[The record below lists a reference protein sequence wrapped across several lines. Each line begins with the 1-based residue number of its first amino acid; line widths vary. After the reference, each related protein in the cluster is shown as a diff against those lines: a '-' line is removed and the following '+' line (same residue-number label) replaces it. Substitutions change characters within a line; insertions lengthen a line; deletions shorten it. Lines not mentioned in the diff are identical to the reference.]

1 MMTKSNLS
9 VIYKN
14 VDDLKPNSR
23 NARTHSQKQIKKI
36 AKSIKQ
42 FGFANPVLIDNEN
55 TIIAGHG
62 RFEAAKL
69 LDLKEVPAI
78 LLGDLSKEQVR
89 AYMLADNKLAEESGW
104 DKDVLRLEFQELM
117 DLGYDFDLTLTG
129 FEIPEIDFIISDEKP
144 EQRDKADIMPEDEE
158 IKAVVNFGDLWK
170 LGEHYLYCGNALY
183 DESYKILLG
192 QAKAKMI
199 FTDPP
204 YNVKINGHVCGKGK
218 IKHSE
223 FLMASGEM
231 KTEEFAKFLDNI
243 FANLKIFSTNGSI
256 HFIFMDWR
264 HAKEVLDAGLKNY
277 DSYINLCVWNKLQ
290 GGMGSLYRSQHELVF
305 VFKNGTESHINNIE
319 LGKHGRFRTN
329 VWEYKGI
336 SVTNPHSLQD
346 LKYHPTCKPIALVMD
361 AIRDCSNIG
370 DIILDPFAGSGT
382 TLLAAERTGRKA
394 CVMEL
399 DPHYCDVII
408 HRYEKLFSKKAVKLN
423 CRKEKNND
431 RI

>member
-1 MMTKSNLS
+1 MNTNPKLETT
-9 VIYKN
+9 YKK
-14 VDDLKPNSR
+14 LEELIPNPR

-36 AKSIKQ
+36 AKSIQQ
-42 FGFANPVLIDNEN
+42 FGFTTSILIDKEN

-69 LDLKEVPAI
+69 LNLEEVPVTTLAN
-78 LLGDLSKEQVR
+78 LNKEQIK
-89 AYMLADNKLAEESGW
+89 AYMLADNKLAEEAGW
-104 DKDVLRLEFQELM
+104 DKEILQLELQELM
-117 DLGYDFDLTLTG
+117 NLDYDFDITLTG
-129 FEIPEIDFIISDEKP
+129 FDIPEIDFIVSTDKHNKN
-144 EQRDKADIMPEDEE
+144 DKADIMPEKEE
-158 IKAVVNFGDLWK
+158 IKAVVNSGDLWK

-192 QAKAKMI
+192 QAEAKMI

-231 KTEEFAKFLDNI
+231 ESEEFAKFLDNT

-264 HAKEVLDAGLKNY
+264 HIKEILDAGLKNY
-277 DSYINLCVWNKLQ
+277 DSFINLCVWNKLQ

-329 VWEYKGI
+329 VWEYRGI
-336 SVTNPHSLQD
+336 SATNPHSLDD
-346 LKYHPTCKPIALVMD
+346 LKYHPTCKPISLIMD

-382 TLLAAERTGRKA
+382 TLLAAERTSRKA
-394 CVMEL
+394 YVMEL

-408 HRYEKLFSKKAVKLN
+408 HRYQKLFNKKAVKVDF
-423 CRKEKNND
+423 RKGNLHE
-431 RI
+431 

>member
-1 MMTKSNLS
+1 MNTNPKLETT
-9 VIYKN
+9 YKK
-14 VDDLKPNSR
+14 LEELIPNPR

-36 AKSIKQ
+36 AKSIQQ
-42 FGFANPVLIDNEN
+42 FGFTTSILIDKEN

-69 LDLKEVPAI
+69 LNLEEVPVTTLAN
-78 LLGDLSKEQVR
+78 LSKEQIK
-89 AYMLADNKLAEESGW
+89 AYMLADNKLAEEAGW
-104 DKDVLRLEFQELM
+104 DKEILQLELQELM
-117 DLGYDFDLTLTG
+117 NLDYDFDITLTG
-129 FEIPEIDFIISDEKP
+129 FDIPEIDFIVSTDKHNKN
-144 EQRDKADIMPEDEE
+144 DKADIMPEKEE
-158 IKAVVNFGDLWK
+158 IKAVVNSGDLWK

-192 QAKAKMI
+192 QAEAKMI

-231 KTEEFAKFLDNI
+231 ESEEFAKFLDNT

-264 HAKEVLDAGLKNY
+264 HIKEILDAGLKNY
-277 DSYINLCVWNKLQ
+277 DSFINLCVWNKLQ

-329 VWEYKGI
+329 VWEYRGI
-336 SVTNPHSLQD
+336 SATNPHSLDD
-346 LKYHPTCKPIALVMD
+346 LKYHPTCKPISLIMD
-361 AIRDCSNIG
+361 TIRDCSNIG

-382 TLLAAERTGRKA
+382 TLLAAERTSRKA
-394 CVMEL
+394 YVMEL

-408 HRYEKLFSKKAVKLN
+408 HRYQKLFNKKAVKVDF
-423 CRKEKNND
+423 RKGNLHE
-431 RI
+431 

>member
-1 MMTKSNLS
+1 MNTNPKLETT
-9 VIYKN
+9 YKK
-14 VDDLKPNSR
+14 LEELIPNPR

-36 AKSIKQ
+36 AKSIQQ
-42 FGFANPVLIDNEN
+42 FGFTTSILIDKEN

-69 LDLKEVPAI
+69 LNLEEVPVTTLAN
-78 LLGDLSKEQVR
+78 LSKEQIK
-89 AYMLADNKLAEESGW
+89 AYMLADNKLAEEAGW
-104 DKDVLRLEFQELM
+104 DKEILQLELQELM
-117 DLGYDFDLTLTG
+117 NLDYDFDITLTG
-129 FEIPEIDFIISDEKP
+129 FDIPEIDFIVSADKHNKN
-144 EQRDKADIMPEDEE
+144 DKADIMPEKEE
-158 IKAVVNFGDLWK
+158 IKAVVNSGDLWK

-192 QAKAKMI
+192 QAEAKMI

-231 KTEEFAKFLDNI
+231 ESEEFAKFLDNT

-264 HAKEVLDAGLKNY
+264 HIKEILDAGLKNY
-277 DSYINLCVWNKLQ
+277 DSFINLCVWNKLQ

-329 VWEYKGI
+329 VWEYRGI
-336 SVTNPHSLQD
+336 SATNPHSLDD
-346 LKYHPTCKPIALVMD
+346 LKYHPTCKPISLIMD

-382 TLLAAERTGRKA
+382 TLLAAERTSRKA
-394 CVMEL
+394 YVMEL

-408 HRYEKLFSKKAVKLN
+408 HRYQKLFNKKAVKVDF
-423 CRKEKNND
+423 RKGNLHE
-431 RI
+431 

>member
-1 MMTKSNLS
+1 MNTNPKLETT
-9 VIYKN
+9 YKK
-14 VDDLKPNSR
+14 LEELIPNPR

-36 AKSIKQ
+36 AKSIQQ
-42 FGFANPVLIDNEN
+42 FGFTTSILIDKEN

-69 LDLKEVPAI
+69 LNLEEVPVTTLAN
-78 LLGDLSKEQVR
+78 LSKEQIK
-89 AYMLADNKLAEESGW
+89 AYMLADNKLAEEAGW
-104 DKDVLRLEFQELM
+104 DKEILQLELQELM
-117 DLGYDFDLTLTG
+117 NLDYDFDITLTG
-129 FEIPEIDFIISDEKP
+129 FDIPEIDFIVSTDKHNKN
-144 EQRDKADIMPEDEE
+144 DKADIMPEKEE
-158 IKAVVNFGDLWK
+158 IKAVVNSGDLWK

-192 QAKAKMI
+192 QAEAKMI

-231 KTEEFAKFLDNI
+231 ESEEFAKFLDNT

-264 HAKEVLDAGLKNY
+264 HIKEILDAGLKNY
-277 DSYINLCVWNKLQ
+277 DSFINLCVWNKLQ

-329 VWEYKGI
+329 VWEYRGI
-336 SVTNPHSLQD
+336 SATNPHSLDD
-346 LKYHPTCKPIALVMD
+346 LKYHPTCKPISLIMD

-370 DIILDPFAGSGT
+370 DIILDPFVGSGT
-382 TLLAAERTGRKA
+382 TLLAAERTSRKA
-394 CVMEL
+394 YVMEL

-408 HRYEKLFSKKAVKLN
+408 HRYQKLFNKKAVKVDF
-423 CRKEKNND
+423 RKGNLHE
-431 RI
+431 

>member
-1 MMTKSNLS
+1 MYNKLKLET
-9 VIYKN
+9 IYKKLE
-14 VDDLKPNSR
+14 DLKPNPR

-36 AKSIKQ
+36 AKSIQQ
-42 FGFANPVLIDNEN
+42 FGFTNPILIDNEN
-55 TIIAGHG
+55 VIVAGHG
-62 RFEAAKL
+62 RYEAAKSL
-69 LDLKEVPAI
+69 NLEEVPTISLAN
-78 LLGDLSKEQVR
+78 LTNEQVR

-104 DKDVLRLEFQELM
+104 DKNILRLEFQEFI
-117 DLGYDFDLTLTG
+117 DLGFNFDLTSTG
-129 FEIPEIDFIISDEKP
+129 FDIPEIDFLIEDEKP
-144 EQRDKADIMPEDEE
+144 DTRDKMDIMPEKEN
-158 IKAVVNFGDLWK
+158 IKAVVSVGDLWK
-170 LGEHYLYCGNALY
+170 LGEHYLYCGNALNEEAY
-183 DESYKILLG
+183 QILLG
-192 QAKAKMI
+192 QEKSKMI

-231 KTEEFAKFLDNI
+231 KSEEFTKFLDRI
-243 FANLKIFSTNGSI
+243 FVNLKNFSTNGSL

-264 HAKEVLDAGLKNY
+264 HIKEILDAGLKNY
-277 DSYINLCVWNKLQ
+277 DSFINLCVWNKLQ

-305 VFKNGTESHINNIE
+305 VFKNGTESHINNVE

-336 SVTNPHSLQD
+336 SVTNPHSIKN
-346 LKYHPTCKPIALVMD
+346 LKYHPTCKPIGLVMD

-370 DIILDPFAGSGT
+370 DIILDCFAGSGT

-394 CVMEL
+394 YVMEI

-408 HRYEKLFSKKAVKLN
+408 HRYENLFNKKAVKVD
-423 CRKEKNND
+423 CRKD
-431 RI
+431 R

>member
-1 MMTKSNLS
+1 MNTNPKLETT
-9 VIYKN
+9 YKK
-14 VDDLKPNSR
+14 LEELIPNPR

-36 AKSIKQ
+36 AKSIQQ
-42 FGFANPVLIDNEN
+42 FGFTTSILIDKEN

-69 LDLKEVPAI
+69 LNLEEVPVTTLAN
-78 LLGDLSKEQVR
+78 LSKEQIK
-89 AYMLADNKLAEESGW
+89 AYMLVDNKLAEEAGW
-104 DKDVLRLEFQELM
+104 DKEILQLELQELM
-117 DLGYDFDLTLTG
+117 NLDYDFDITLTG
-129 FEIPEIDFIISDEKP
+129 FDIPEIDFIVSDEKHNKK
-144 EQRDKADIMPEDEE
+144 DKADIMPEKEE
-158 IKAVVNFGDLWK
+158 IKAVVNSGDLWK
-170 LGEHYLYCGNALY
+170 LGEHYLHCGNALY

-231 KTEEFAKFLDNI
+231 KSEEFAKFLDNI

-264 HAKEVLDAGLKNY
+264 HIKEVLDAGLKNY
-277 DSYINLCVWNKLQ
+277 DSFINLCVWNKLQ

-336 SVTNPHSLQD
+336 SATNPHSLDD
-346 LKYHPTCKPIALVMD
+346 LKYHPTCKPISLIMD

-394 CVMEL
+394 YVMEL

-408 HRYEKLFSKKAVKLN
+408 HRYEKLVGKKAVKLD
-423 CRKEKNND
+423 CRKGNNHE
-431 RI
+431 